1 MYFQNYGLRNSW
13 VDKCLKSLISE
24 DLSAG
29 NMVNGAIHC
38 FNLNGITFAKFI
50 DECEGNCLAKSLSW

>member
-1 MYFQNYGLRNSW
+1 MYFQNYGLQNSW

-50 DECEGNCLAKSLSW
+50 DHC